1 MKVLTTAVAAC
12 AAALL
17 QAPLLLAVPAAAT
30 AAPLVERPIVIA
42 HRGASGY
49 LPEETMASYRLALQ
63 MGADFIEP
71 DLFLTADGVLVARHD
86 RNLNTTTNVQTVALT
101 DPELMAKRASNGAF
115 NVDQLTYADIQKLS
129 ARSRGTPTNGYAMP
143 GNGYYEATDTFPVA
157 TLREVLDYAYEVYVA
172 TGRVVGVYPEVKTIT
187 GTGAAEYHRRMAEAI
202 VAMLAD
208 PKYNGYFDGSL
219 DNVYLQSF
227 DGAVVE
233 YMNSI
238 THLPVAF
245 LTACPATPEAA
256 QAIKAIADGVGFSH
270 TSSAASAAC
279 VERAHAA
286 GLLVHVYTLLN
297 DPVAHAK
304 VHSWGVDGVFGNHP
318 DVAKSVRDAHY
329 PLTAVGFGA
338 PVGAATVVQD
348 PGQAEPLAGA
358 GTPWHRVRAGSAIPL
373 KFEVFSEASGAE
385 LVTFMGAVDRVRVF
399 TVPGCAGAVGA
410 ELPYVSLATED
421 GGLRYEAAAG
431 HFALTWKTPRTSG
444 EACYRVTF
452 TTRDGSA
459 LHAYVR
465 TTR

>member
-1 MKVLTTAVAAC
+1 MKIPTLAVAAC

-17 QAPLLLAVPAAAT
+17 QAPLLLAVPGQAV

-49 LPEETMASYRLALQ
+49 LPEETMASYRLALS

-86 RNLNTTTNVQTVALT
+86 RNLNATTNVQTVAAT
-101 DPELMAKRASNGAF
+101 DPDLLAKRASNGAF
-115 NVDQLTYADIQKLS
+115 NVDQLTYADLQKLS
-129 ARSRGTPTNGYAMP
+129 ARSRTANGYATP
-143 GNGYYEATDTFPVA
+143 GNGYYEATDTFPIA
-157 TLREVLDYAYEVYVA
+157 TLREVLDYAYETYVT

-187 GTGAAEYHRRMAEAI
+187 GTGAAEYHLRMADAI
-202 VAMLAD
+202 VEMLGD

-227 DGAVVE
+227 DGAVVA
-233 YMNSI
+233 YFNSI

-245 LTACPATPEAA
+245 LTGCPATAEAA

-297 DPVAHAK
+297 DPVAHEK

-318 DVAKSVRDAHY
+318 DVTKAVRDAYY
-329 PLTAVGFGA
+329 PLTATGFHP

-348 PGQAEPLAGA
+348 PGQAEPVADA
-358 GTPWHRVRAGSAIPL
+358 GTTWHRVRAGSAVPL
-373 KFEVFSEASGAE
+373 KFNVFNEGTGTE

-399 TVPGCAGAVGA
+399 SVPGCAGPVGA
-410 ELPYVSLATED
+410 ELPYQDLATED
-421 GGLRYEAAAG
+421 GGLRYDAAAG
-431 HFALTWKTPRTSG
+431 HFALTWKTPRVSG
-444 EACYRVTF
+444 DACYRVTF

-459 LHAYVR
+459 LHAFVR
-465 TTR
+465 TSR

>member
-1 MKVLTTAVAAC
+1 MKMSTTAAAAC

-17 QAPLLLAVPAAAT
+17 QAPLLLALPATAT

-49 LPEETMASYRLALQ
+49 LPEETMASYRLALS

-86 RNLNTTTNVQTVALT
+86 RNLNATTNVQTVALT

-129 ARSRGTPTNGYAMP
+129 ARSRVATGYATP
-143 GNGYYEATDTFPVA
+143 GNGYYAATDTFPVA
-157 TLREVLDYAYEVYVA
+157 TLREVLDYAYETYVT

-187 GTGAAEYHRRMAEAI
+187 GTGAAEYHRRMADAI

-208 PKYNGYFDGSL
+208 PRYDGYFDGSL

-227 DGAVVE
+227 DGAVVA

-245 LTACPATPEAA
+245 LTGCPATAEAA

-286 GLLVHVYTLLN
+286 GLLVHVYTLLS
-297 DPVAHAK
+297 DPVAHQK

-318 DVAKSVRDAHY
+318 DVTKAVRDAFY
-329 PLTAVGFGA
+329 PLTATGFHP

-348 PGQAEPLAGA
+348 PGQAEPVADA
-358 GTPWHRVRAGSAIPL
+358 GTTWHRARAGSAVPL
-373 KFEVFSEASGAE
+373 KFKVYNEGTNVE
-385 LVTFMGAVDRVRVF
+385 LVTLMGAVDRVRVF
-399 TVPGCAGAVGA
+399 TIPGCSGAVGA
-410 ELPYVSLATED
+410 EVPYTSLATGD
-421 GGLRYEAAAG
+421 GGLRYDAAAG
-431 HFALTWKTPRTSG
+431 HFALDWKTPRVAG
-444 EACYRVTF
+444 ETCYRVTF

-459 LHAYVR
+459 LHAFVR
-465 TTR
+465 TAR